1 MSENSSI
8 GDEDSANGE
17 CEKEKNCYARWQQGE
32 KSERKHRQKFTKE
45 AAVRSVLRLRSVR
58 QKRRL
63 GGGKEAPFVLGRRLA
78 RE

>member
-1 MSENSSI
+1 MGVQYASENSSI

-45 AAVRSVLRLRSVR
+45 AAV
-58 QKRRL
+58 
-63 GGGKEAPFVLGRRLA
+63 
-78 RE
+78 